1 MAINKGII
9 TAFSLLVGC
18 GVIAAASLLYMSKKD
33 LNGSGNENE
42 NENENGNGKDFV
54 NKGIKKIEE
63 IFNKHEKNDDNNEMK
78 DSIINQ
84 FKVHLDLD
92 KAINEANKFF
102 NDNDES
108 KNENKNN
115 NRTNSSDSDISF
127 SSSISTLGVGGKK
140 TKRHKKLKSKT
151 RFKKSKSKSK
161 PKIYKKLI

>member
-18 GVIAAASLLYMSKKD
+18 GVIAAASLLYISKKD
-33 LNGSGNENE
+33 S
-42 NENENGNGKDFV
+42 NENENGNGNGKDFLD
-54 NKGIKKIEE
+54 KGIKKIEE

-78 DSIINQ
+78 ESIINQ

-102 NDNDES
+102 KDNDES
-108 KNENKNN
+108 KDESKDENKNN

-127 SSSISTLGVGGKK
+127 SSISTLGGKK

-151 RFKKSKSKSK
+151 RSKKSKSKSK